1 MWKREERK
9 QECIG
14 WNERKEGVECVMRRE
29 RESSGEMR
37 GRERKERGD
46 ILNEEGREIEWM
58 KEIWKRRERIEK
70 EFRVLG
76 QMLT

>member
-1 MWKREERK
+1 
-9 QECIG
+9 
-14 WNERKEGVECVMRRE
+14 MRRE